1 MSHSPLVRPNGADH
15 GQEGGGENENG
26 NGGSSD
32 RRGDG
37 SSHGSSHG
45 SGHGIG
51 SHDHRRSDG
60 PASLLGSPGSRGVG
74 VNAGEVYRENK
85 RKQRLPQQQ
94 HSFTQM
100 VCSRQEQ
107 RQEERRQLKL
117 QLEDMQVEAH
127 GRRLERY

>member
-1 MSHSPLVRPNGADH
+1 MSHSPLVRPNGGEH
-15 GQEGGGENENG
+15 GQEGGRENENG
-26 NGGSSD
+26 NGSSND
-32 RRGDG
+32 HRGDG
-37 SSHGSSHG
+37 IS
-45 SGHGIG
+45 

-60 PASLLGSPGSRGVG
+60 PASLLGSPGSRGGG
-74 VNAGEVYRENK
+74 VNAGELYRENK

-117 QLEDMQVEAH
+117 QLEDMQVETQ
-127 GRRLERY
+127 RC

>member
-1 MSHSPLVRPNGADH
+1 MSHSPQVRPNGADH
-15 GQEGGGENENG
+15 GQEGGSENENG

-32 RRGDG
+32 RRGD
-37 SSHGSSHG
+37 SS
-45 SGHGIG
+45 

-74 VNAGEVYRENK
+74 VNAGEVYKENK

-117 QLEDMQVEAH
+117 QLEDMQVETQ
-127 GRRLERY
+127 RYRL

>member
-1 MSHSPLVRPNGADH
+1 MSHSPLVRPNGGVH
-15 GQEGGGENENG
+15 GQEGGSENENG
-26 NGGSSD
+26 SGGSND

-37 SSHGSSHG
+37 SSSSHG
-45 SGHGIG
+45 IS

-74 VNAGEVYRENK
+74 INAGEVYRENK

-117 QLEDMQVEAH
+117 QLEDMQVETK
-127 GRRLERY
+127 R